1 MWTLDDLK
9 SDRDTQI
16 TAICIVFFLLAF
28 PAYFSFAASGVDGA
42 AGLGGV
48 RDYEVSGE
56 LSYVELASGG
66 EYIADGTTF
75 DIENL
80 HTDAIDGAEVMN
92 IVCVRLTMTYGQDDE
107 QTSGNVPGG
116 CSGPLAGQNQAD
128 TISGATEHAGFTGNA
143 DGQNGGQGGSHSA
156 EAIWYN
162 DSMTGVISGLS
173 EAEIVEQI
181 DAMGAGLGP
190 YTASVSVTAEAGNA
204 PGPGCSRSDDGED
217 VSYVVELIVFD
228 YTIAP
233 FIEITDV

>member
-56 LSYVELASGG
+56 LTYVELASGG
-66 EYIADGTTF
+66 EFIADGTTF

-80 HTDAIDGAEVMN
+80 HTDAIDGADDMN
-92 IVCVRLTMTYGQDDE
+92 IVGVRLTMTYGVDDE
-107 QTSGNVPGG
+107 QSGNNPLFCAAAPG
-116 CSGPLAGQNQAD
+116 NQAD
-128 TISGATEHAGFTGNA
+128 TISGNTEHAGFTGSA
-143 DGQNGGQGGSHSA
+143 AGQNGGQGGSHFA

-162 DSMTGVISGLS
+162 DSMIGVVSGLS
-173 EAEIVEQI
+173 ESESVDQI

-190 YTASVSVTAEAGNA
+190 YNASVSVTAETG
-204 PGPGCSRSDDGED
+204 GGGGCQHTDEGED

>member
-80 HTDAIDGAEVMN
+80 HTDAIDGADDMN
-92 IVCVRLTMTYGQDDE
+92 IVGVRLTMTYGVDDE
-107 QTSGNVPGG
+107 QSGNNPLFCAAAPG
-116 CSGPLAGQNQAD
+116 NQAD
-128 TISGATEHAGFTGNA
+128 TISGNTEHAGFTGSA
-143 DGQNGGQGGSHSA
+143 AGQNGGQGGSHFA

-162 DSMTGVISGLS
+162 DSMIGVVSGLS
-173 EAEIVEQI
+173 ESEIVDQI

-190 YTASVSVTAEAGNA
+190 YNASVSVTAETGGGAG
-204 PGPGCSRSDDGED
+204 CQHTDDGED

>member
-16 TAICIVFFLLAF
+16 TAICIGFFLIAF
-28 PAYFSFAASGVDGA
+28 PLYFSVAASGVDGA

-56 LSYVELASGG
+56 LTYVELASGG

-75 DIENL
+75 DIEDL
-80 HTDAIDGAEVMN
+80 HTDAIDGADDMN
-92 IVCVRLTMTYGQDDE
+92 IVGVRLTMSYGADDE
-107 QTSGNVPGG
+107 QSSPNVPGG
-116 CSGPLAGQNQAD
+116 CTGPLAGQNQGD
-128 TISGATEHAGFTGNA
+128 TISGTTEHAGFTGAA
-143 DGQNGGQGGSHSA
+143 DGQNGGQGGTHSA

-173 EAEIVEQI
+173 ESEIIEQI

-190 YTASVSVTAEAGNA
+190 YNASVSVAAQAG
-204 PGPGCSRSDDGED
+204 GTGTCDHTDEGED

>member
-16 TAICIVFFLLAF
+16 TAICIGFFLIAF
-28 PAYFSFAASGVDGA
+28 PLYFSVAASGVDGA

-56 LSYVELASGG
+56 LTYVELASGG

-80 HTDAIDGAEVMN
+80 HTDAIDGADDMN
-92 IVCVRLTMTYGQDDE
+92 IVGVRLTMTYGEDE
-107 QTSGNVPGG
+107 SSNGGALSPCSIPGNDN
-116 CSGPLAGQNQAD
+116 NQAD
-128 TISGATEHAGFTGNA
+128 TISGNTEHAGFTGSA
-143 DGQNGGQGGSHSA
+143 AGQNGGQGGSHFA

-162 DSMTGVISGLS
+162 DSMIGVVSGLS
-173 EAEIVEQI
+173 ESEIVDQI
-181 DAMGAGLGP
+181 DAMGAGLGS
-190 YTASVSVTAEAGNA
+190 YNASVSVTAETGGGAGCQHTDN
-204 PGPGCSRSDDGED
+204 GED

-228 YTIAP
+228 YAIAP
-233 FIEITDV
+233 YIELTDV

>member
-1 MWTLDDLK
+1 MWTFDEFKTD
-9 SDRDTQI
+9 SDKQI
-16 TAICIVFFLLAF
+16 MVVSIVFFLLAF
-28 PAYFSFAASGVDGA
+28 PAYFSFVASGADGA
-42 AGLGGV
+42 AGMGGV

-56 LSYVELASGG
+56 LTFVELASGG

-75 DIENL
+75 DIEDL
-80 HTDAIDGAEVMN
+80 HTDAIDGADGMN
-92 IVCVRLTMTYGQDDE
+92 IVGVRITMSYGEDDE
-107 QTSGNVPGG
+107 QTSATIPGG
-116 CSGPLAGQNQAD
+116 CVGPQSGQSQAD
-128 TISGATEHAGFTGNA
+128 TISGTTEHAGFNDTA
-143 DGQNGGQGGSHSA
+143 DGQNGGQGGDHAA

-190 YTASVSVTAEAGNA
+190 YTASISVTAEAGNA
-204 PGPGCSRSDDGED
+204 PGPGCSRSDEGED

>member
-1 MWTLDDLK
+1 M
-9 SDRDTQI
+9 
-16 TAICIVFFLLAF
+16 TACIVFFLLAF
-28 PAYFSFAASGVDGA
+28 PAYFSIAASGVDA
-42 AGLGGV
+42 ASGMGGV

-56 LSYVELASGG
+56 LTFVELANGG

-75 DIENL
+75 EIENL
-80 HTDAIDGAEVMN
+80 HTDAIDGADDMN
-92 IVCVRLTMTYGQDDE
+92 IVGVRLTMTYGEDDE
-107 QTSGNVPGG
+107 ANSGGPTCIGPGG
-116 CSGPLAGQNQAD
+116 GQSQAD
-128 TISGATEHAGFTGNA
+128 TISGTTEHAGFNDTA
-143 DGQNGGQGGSHSA
+143 EGQNGGQGGSHAA

-162 DSMTGVISGLS
+162 DSMTGVISGFS

-181 DAMGAGLGP
+181 DAMSAGLGP
-190 YTASVSVTAEAGNA
+190 YTASISVTAEAGNA